1 MELLQVPGV
10 RPGVKSRAGRGRGAE
25 ELRRGEKSEPK
36 VAILYSAEDHKQEF
50 EKHPIEAQ

>member
-1 MELLQVPGV
+1 MELLNVPGV
-10 RPGVKSRAGRGRGAE
+10 RPGMRSRADSERGAE

-36 VAILYSAEDHKQEF
+36 IAILYSAEDHKQEF